1 MIINVGSVQA
11 QGETVKMTYI
21 FSLYCKQSPEISP
34 VGTRD
39 RSPDAERN
47 PAKNITLYLLEIS

>member
-1 MIINVGSVQA
+1 MNGKKITVGSVQA

-39 RSPDAERN
+39 RSPDADGI
-47 PAKNITLYLLEIS
+47 PQKNLRSIC